1 MARKHS
7 AEPILSR
14 VRNNPRIL
22 KANKKA
28 LEDLVAYMQANG
40 IKQTTIAKNVYCMEK
55 FINAID
61 PKVNLVKAE
70 RQDIERAV
78 AKIVSSDLSEE
89 TKRAIRVVIKSFYKH
104 FIGED
109 LYYPKQIAWI
119 KTTVN
124 KNRKFLPE
132 DILNEED
139 IAKLLDAAPNPRD
152 RAVIALLF
160 DSGMRAGELLSLR
173 RKDVELEGKTGHV
186 TVMGKTGARRIPI
199 LFSVPF
205 IGQWLDMKK
214 ELSGSAPLWVSIGS
228 WSNKNQAMDYS
239 GLRMMLKKLTL
250 KAKIDKRVY
259 PHLFRHSR
267 ASNYANMLTE
277 QQLKA
282 YFGWTGDSKMTATYV
297 HLSGRDIDNAILKAN
312 NMQPKEEAQEQK
324 LAYRPCPKCREINGI
339 ASRFCTRCGGAMDVA
354 IGLKEEA
361 LDEAARRGVAKGI
374 EDPSVVERA
383 LEKVVEGIRKKRNRK
398 EIVR

>member
-160 DSGMRAGELLSLR
+160 DSGMRAGELISLR

-239 GLRMMLKKLTL
+239 GLRMMLKKLTQEGQDRQEGVPAPL
-250 KAKIDKRVY
+250 QA
-259 PHLFRHSR
+259 
-267 ASNYANMLTE
+267 
-277 QQLKA
+277 QQ
-282 YFGWTGDSKMTATYV
+282 
-297 HLSGRDIDNAILKAN
+297 
-312 NMQPKEEAQEQK
+312 
-324 LAYRPCPKCREINGI
+324 
-339 ASRFCTRCGGAMDVA
+339 
-354 IGLKEEA
+354 
-361 LDEAARRGVAKGI
+361 GI
-374 EDPSVVERA
+374 ELR
-383 LEKVVEGIRKKRNRK
+383 
-398 EIVR
+398 